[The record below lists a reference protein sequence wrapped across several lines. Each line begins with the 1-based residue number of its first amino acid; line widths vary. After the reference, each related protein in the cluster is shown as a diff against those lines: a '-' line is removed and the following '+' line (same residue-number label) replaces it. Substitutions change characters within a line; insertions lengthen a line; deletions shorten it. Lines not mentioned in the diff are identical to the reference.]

1 MAIVF
6 SKIILRADELEAK
19 FFACGTIRELGDL
32 DPYTLYHEFTEE
44 ISSETDINVHVDT
57 HIYGE
62 GERFDATPEEMAYFT
77 IRDRDDPTFLS
88 RCEKIGESDFCFTY
102 CPEELFGQNF

>member
-6 SKIILRADELEAK
+6 SKITLRADELETQ
-19 FFACGTIRELGDL
+19 FFSCGMVRESGDL

-44 ISSETDINVHVDT
+44 ISSETEISVHVDT
-57 HIYGE
+57 HLYGE

-77 IRDRDDPTFLS
+77 IRDRDDPTFLA
-88 RCEKIGESDFCFTY
+88 RCEKIGELDFSFIY